1 MKTLLN
7 KLEKLTPLQS
17 VLVLSLSLNII
28 IMFLLS
34 SILIDSEKQE
44 DKIKNINQRVLFI
57 EGHIKT
63 LDLNDERHYKNIE
76 DLNRND
82 QLLKQHIEWLD
93 SILITLE

>member
-7 KLEKLTPLQS
+7 KLEKLTALQS

-44 DKIKNINQRVLFI
+44 DKIKNINQRVLLI
-57 EGHIKT
+57 EGHIPT

>member
-1 MKTLLN
+1 MKSLSN

-17 VLVLSLSLNII
+17 VLVLSLLLNVV

-34 SILIDSEKQE
+34 TILIDYEKLD
-44 DKIKNINQRVLFI
+44 DKVKNINQRVLLI
-57 EGHIKT
+57 EGHIPS
-63 LDLNDERHYKNIE
+63 LDLNDERFYKNIE

-82 QLLKQHIEWLD
+82 QLLKEHIEWLD